1 MEYVAVRCRNRVDE
15 RLGILGDVTAGVL
28 EQRHFAID
36 AERLDRRFDG
46 FFYGVGIF
54 SRHDAHV
61 DENIAERIGPAYPAA
76 ATNFDDLHFGNDR
89 AAGKFKG
96 LAFFVGDGP
105 FFDGANYRRGF
116 DKGIGI
122 FLDGI
127 SPLQTRRINFSPLH
141 PNLEPSP
148 PHSA

>member
-1 MEYVAVRCRNRVDE
+1 MLRDE
-15 RLGILGDVTAGVL
+15 SSGVL
-28 EQRHFAID
+28 KQRYLAVEIQSFNRSGD
-36 AERLDRRFDG
+36 FLLDRV
-46 FFYGVGIF
+46 GVLAG
-54 SRHDAHV
+54 HDAHV
-61 DENIAERIGPAYPAA
+61 DKNIAEGIRTTDLLA
-76 ATNFDDLHFGNDR
+76 ATNLDNLRLGNDR